1 MRLLSRLCVATAV
14 AALLTTGAAA
24 PLRAESIKIGTL
36 KQAPYG
42 VASIAQQKG
51 YFKAEGLDVDI
62 VTVDSAEPVP
72 VGVVSGDLAFGIC
85 GTSAALFTLASQGAL
100 ELIGGNQREVPH
112 FQYEGVVVSKRAYDG
127 GLTTI
132 GGFAGHSAS
141 VTVVGSPP
149 HYGLALIADKYHVDL
164 KGVHVLALQTI
175 PNELSA
181 MVGGQVD
188 YGLLPATTILPSVD
202 RGDVKLLGWAGDEVR
217 WQLSIVITNPKTANT
232 NPDLVQRFMRAY
244 RKAMRDY
251 HDAFTGPGETRADQ
265 QSAPEIYAM
274 LGKFTGQTPQQLKG
288 GIPYIDPEARVD
300 AQDIAH
306 QIEWFK
312 AQGMVKGVL
321 DAATFIDKRFALTLP
336 VK

>member
-1 MRLLSRLCVATAV
+1 MRRSLKIFVAIV
-14 AALLTTGAAA
+14 GAALLLAGTVP

-42 VASIAQQKG
+42 IVWIAQQKG
-51 YFKAEGLDVDI
+51 YFKDEGLDVDI

-72 VGVVSGDLAFGIC
+72 VGVVSGDLAFGIV
-85 GTSAALFTLASQGAL
+85 GTSAALFTLAAQGKL

-112 FQYEGVVVSKRAYDG
+112 FQYKGIVASKRAYAA

-132 GGFAGHSAS
+132 GGFGGHSAS
-141 VTVVGSPP
+141 VTQIGSPP
-149 HYGLALIADKYHVDL
+149 HYGLALLADKYHVDL
-164 KGVHVLALQTI
+164 KDVRILALQTI

-188 YGLLPATTILPSVD
+188 FGLLPATTILPSVE

-217 WQLSIVITNPKTANT
+217 WQLSIVITSTKTANAD
-232 NPDLVQRFMRAY
+232 PALVQRFLRAL
-244 RKAMRDY
+244 RKGMRDY

-265 QSAPEIYAM
+265 PSAPALYAM
-274 LGKFTGQTPQQLKG
+274 LGKYTGQTPQQLKA
-288 GIPYIDPEARVD
+288 GIAYIDPEARVD
-300 AQDIAH
+300 AQDIAR

-312 AQGMVKGVL
+312 AQGMVKGNL
-321 DAATFIDKRFALTLP
+321 DPATFIDKRYALTLSG
-336 VK
+336 K

>member
-1 MRLLSRLCVATAV
+1 MRLSSRIFVAIGGAV
-14 AALLTTGAAA
+14 LLLAGTVAS
-24 PLRAESIKIGTL
+24 LRAEAIKIGTL

-42 VASIAQQKG
+42 VTWIAQQKG
-51 YFKAEGLDVDI
+51 YFAAEGLDVDI

-72 VGVVSGDLAFGIC
+72 VGIVSGDLAFGII

-112 FQYEGVVVSKRAYDG
+112 FQYEGIVVSKRAYDA
-127 GLTTI
+127 GLNTI
-132 GGFAGHSAS
+132 GGFGGHSAS
-141 VTVVGSPP
+141 VTVIGSPP
-149 HYGLALIADKYHVDL
+149 HYGLALLADKYHVDL
-164 KGVHVLALQTI
+164 KGVRILALQTI

-188 YGLLPATTILPSVD
+188 FGLLPATTILPSVE

-217 WQLSIVITNPKTANT
+217 WQLSTVITSTKTANT
-232 NPDLVQRFMRAY
+232 NPALVQRFLRAL
-244 RKAMRDY
+244 RKGMRDY

-265 QSAPEIYAM
+265 PSAPELYAM
-274 LGKFTGQTPQQLKG
+274 IGKFTGQTPQQLKA

-306 QIEWFK
+306 QIAWFK
-312 AQGMVKGVL
+312 AQGMVRGNL
-321 DAATFIDKRFALTLP
+321 DPATFIDKRYALTLP
-336 VK
+336 AK